1 MRPTSPWSWMRWL
14 VAAALLSAATAFAF
28 VSEARAQGA
37 ASVTA
42 TALLSPTA
50 LAVGQLKN
58 LQFGNVTA
66 GVPVTIN
73 PRTNPNAGEFEIQG
87 TRNAEVAVTLT
98 LPTQLSTGF
107 WTMPVGF
114 GVTSGCWRRQGGQAG
129 CNFWDPNTIL
139 IARIRN
145 QNPPNNHLWVWIG
158 GTASPAA
165 AQNSGVYLGTIQ
177 MSVVYT
183 GN

>member
-1 MRPTSPWSWMRWL
+1 MKPVAERGWVRWL
-14 VAAALLSAATAFAF
+14 VAGLLASAVTAFAF
-28 VSEARAQGA
+28 VHEARAQA
-37 ASVTA
+37 ASISA
-42 TALLSPTA
+42 NALLSPTA
-50 LAVGQLKN
+50 LAVGQLKD

-114 GVTSGCWRRQGGQAG
+114 GVTSGCWRRAPGQAG
-129 CNFWDPNTIL
+129 CNFWNPNTVL
-139 IARIRN
+139 VARIRN

-165 AQNSGVYLGTIQ
+165 AQNAGVYYGTIQ